1 MEQREELS
9 SFSGECFMDFIDAVV
24 LRDWRVSQELMYCLL
39 ELPNR

>member
-9 SFSGECFMDFIDAVV
+9 SFSGECFMDFVDV
-24 LRDWRVSQELMYCLL
+24 LYTENGESLSLL